1 MLAYLVR
8 KLLLTLSIVLGVVLL
23 TFFLFNVVA
32 KDPARAFA
40 GKKPTK
46 EGLES
51 ARHKMGL
58 DKPKVNLNFEEYHN
72 DPEHR
77 WRDLFDNQLLNILT
91 FQFPI
96 SMRYQESV
104 WSLFARKAPV
114 SLTIQGPAFVIGLG
128 LQLLIAIIVASKRG
142 SALDYSTTIGAV
154 LLMSVPALSIYLG
167 AQWLLAWQ
175 LNLFPVAGWATGA
188 IFVMHFA
195 TLPIL
200 VSVFGGLGGGVR
212 FFRTIALEEISSDY
226 VRTARAKGV
235 GQGEVLTVHVFRN
248 LLIPLVTQTVVTLPF
263 LVTGSLI
270 LEHMFQIPGFGGL
283 LVDAIGANDSPVIMA
298 EVYLTAI
305 IYAVMLFATD
315 ICYALVD
322 PRVKLR

>member
-1 MLAYLVR
+1 MIAYLIR
-8 KLLLTLSIVLGVVLL
+8 KFLLTLSIILGVVLV

-32 KDPARAFA
+32 KDPARSAA
-40 GKKPTK
+40 GKMVTPAQ
-46 EGLES
+46 LES
-51 ARHKMGL
+51 LRHKMGL
-58 DKPKVNLNFEEYHN
+58 DKPRVLPNFKKYHE
-72 DPEHR
+72 DHHAAS
-77 WRDLFDNQLLNILT
+77 LFDTQLFNIIA
-91 FQFPI
+91 FRFPN

-114 SLTIQGPAFVIGLG
+114 SLTIQGPAFIIGLG
-128 LQLLIAIIVASKRG
+128 LQLMIAIAVAAKRA
-142 SALDYSTTIGAV
+142 SLADYSTTVGAV
-154 LLMSVPALSIYLG
+154 LLMSVPALSVYLG
-167 AQWLLAWQ
+167 VQWFLGWKLGV
-175 LNLFPVAGWATGA
+175 FPVAGWATGA

-200 VSVFGGLGGGVR
+200 VSVVQSLGGGVR
-212 FFRTIALEEISSDY
+212 FFRTMALEEISSDY
-226 VRTARAKGV
+226 VRTAKAKGV
-235 GQGEVLTVHVFRN
+235 SPGNVLTVHVFRN

-283 LVDAIGANDSPVIMA
+283 LVDAIGAHDSPVIMA

-305 IYAVMLFATD
+305 AYSIMLFATD

-322 PRVKLR
+322 PRVTLR